1 MPSDFGQAE
10 YLIRRLPLPL
20 AKLYQAPDPCADGQ
34 FDDGAAGIKLI
45 LKRRERGGR
54 KGVLI
59 PEIPSQRSPRQRVGV
74 S

>member
-10 YLIRRLPLPL
+10 NLIRPLPL
-20 AKLYQAPDPCADGQ
+20 AKLYQAPDSCADGQ

-54 KGVLI
+54 RGVLI
-59 PEIPSQRSPRQRVGV
+59 SVTRLSVLRASESAFHN
-74 S
+74 